1 MIFTDES
8 TKSVVLAIRGTS
20 SGKDAI
26 VDAVAIEMEFLDGY
40 AHVGMVRSAK
50 RIIDESSQILKKA
63 FETYPGYRFVITGH
77 SLGGGTAILTTMLVL
92 SRNNIGVDSKKVKCI
107 AVAPPPVFRS
117 NESHKRF
124 EDHIRI
130 FVNQDDIVPRHSIYI
145 WTVCS

>member
-8 TKSVVLAIRGTS
+8 TKSVVLAIRGTA

-26 VDAVAIEMEFLDGY
+26 VDAVATEMEFLDGY

-77 SLGGGTAILTTMLVL
+77 SLGPSISFYPDFILIL
-92 SRNNIGVDSKKVKCI
+92 SRFYPDFTLILS
-107 AVAPPPVFRS
+107 
-117 NESHKRF
+117 
-124 EDHIRI
+124 
-130 FVNQDDIVPRHSIYI
+130 
-145 WTVCS
+145 

>member
-8 TKSVVLAIRGTS
+8 TKSVVLAIRGTA

-26 VDAVAIEMEFLDGY
+26 VDAVATEMEFLDGY

-63 FETYPGYRFVITGH
+63 FETYHGYRFVITGH

-117 NESHKRF
+117 NKSHKRF
-124 EDHIRI
+124 EDHIQI
-130 FVNQDDIVPRHSIYI
+130 FINQDDIVPRHSIY
-145 WTVCS
+145 

>member
-1 MIFTDES
+1 MICTDES
-8 TKSVVLAIRGTS
+8 TKSVVLAIRGTA

-92 SRNNIGVDSKKVKCI
+92 SRNDIGVDPKKVKCI

-117 NESHKRF
+117 NESHRWF
-124 EDHIRI
+124 EDHIQI
-130 FVNQDDIVPRHSIYI
+130 FINQDDIVPRQSIY
-145 WTVCS
+145 